1 MARVSSRCAPV
12 TIKTPTAEWCP
23 IRQRDDQAS
32 WIRLRWLYRCST
44 WPGSASPPRPCRVT
58 HSLGIARHLPV
69 EPAQQG
75 RPGQRTA
82 HALWTLHHPGEQAL
96 SADSH
101 GSRFAAPRSTHADRL
116 YQACSAAM
124 NPASQGSASLSGVTV
139 SLLSSRNIACTSRMP
154 SSAYSSR
161 TSSPPPQKV
170 SP

>member
-32 WIRLRWLYRCST
+32 RIRLRWLYR
-44 WPGSASPPRPCRVT
+44 ARARPPRPYRLT
-58 HSLGIARHLPV
+58 HSLGVARHLPV
-69 EPAQQG
+69 ELAQQG
-75 RPGQRTA
+75 RPGQCAA
-82 HALWTLHHPGEQAL
+82 HTLWTLHHPAEQAL

-101 GSRFAAPRSTHADRL
+101 GRRLAAPRSTHARGL

-124 NPASQGSASLSGVTV
+124 NSASQGSASLSGVTV

-154 SSAYSSR
+154 SSAYNSR